1 MIYPKKINADKS
13 ELITKISLIISIVI
27 AIVVTLINKLT
38 SPNVPWAAIANSG
51 IVYLWIVVWYSVNK
65 NINVA
70 GHVLIQS
77 IAISLLTLF
86 IDYKLGF
93 SGWSLSISI
102 PIIVIIANVTML
114 ILTIV
119 SYRRYARYAIYQLII
134 LLFSIL
140 PAIFI
145 TERIIDNAILGI
157 ISTAISGLNLLI
169 TIILSFKDVKEAVI
183 RKFHM

>member
-13 ELITKISLIISIVI
+13 ELITKISVIVSIII
-27 AIVVTLINKLT
+27 AIILTIINKLT
-38 SPNVPWAAIANSG
+38 TPNIPWAAISNSG
-51 IVYLWIVVWYSVNK
+51 IVYLWIVIWYSVNK
-65 NINVA
+65 NINIA

-102 PIIVIIANVTML
+102 PIIVIIANATML

-119 SYRRYARYAIYQLII
+119 SYKKYARYAIYQLII
-134 LLFSIL
+134 LLFCIL

-145 TERIIDNAILGI
+145 TEKIIDNPILGI
-157 ISTAISGLNLLI
+157 ISTAISGLNLFI
-169 TIILSFKDVKEAVI
+169 TIVLSFKDVKEALI